1 MINKVIKF
9 FKVKNTKQL
18 LIVFIVFSIT
28 GSLSVYLGQPIL
40 DFLFDEESQKNFIYW
55 FLRLLIIF
63 PLYQFLL
70 IIVGTL
76 FGQFDYFW
84 RIEKKILSRLGII
97 KSSSG

>member
-18 LIVFIVFSIT
+18 LVVFVVFSIT

-97 KSSSG
+97 KSSSS

>member
-18 LIVFIVFSIT
+18 LVVFIVFSIT

-40 DFLFDEESQKNFIYW
+40 DFLFEKDSQKNFIYW
-55 FLRLLIIF
+55 LLRLLIIF

-70 IIVGTL
+70 IVVGTL

-84 RIEKKILSRLGII
+84 KIEKKILSRLGII
-97 KSSSG
+97 KSSSS

>member
-1 MINKVIKF
+1 MINKFIKF

-18 LIVFIVFSIT
+18 LVVFVVFSIT

-40 DFLFDEESQKNFIYW
+40 DFLFEKDSQKNFIYW

>member
-18 LIVFIVFSIT
+18 LVVFVVFSIT

>member
-18 LIVFIVFSIT
+18 LIVFVVFSIT

-97 KSSSG
+97 KSSSS

>member
-1 MINKVIKF
+1 MKNKVIKF

-18 LIVFIVFSIT
+18 IVVFIVFSIT
-28 GSLSVYLGQPIL
+28 GTLSVYLGQPIL
-40 DFLFDEESQKNFIYW
+40 EFLFEEESKKDLIYW

>member
-18 LIVFIVFSIT
+18 LVVFVVFSIT

-40 DFLFDEESQKNFIYW
+40 DILFEKDSQKNFIYW
-55 FLRLLIIF
+55 LLRLLIIF